1 MEMRYQVV
9 TVHWPL
15 DALICAANNVW
26 GEMALLPNTDSTALI
41 LPRLTDLT
49 LISSVFL
56 CHKCVRYYYTT
67 NKIYFLNANGCF
79 QKPCLL
85 FRKYKSQV
93 DIAFFFSSCSSLS
106 HKNKWE
112 QLPFIYRHAQ
122 YNTEVNFG
130 PGWVSRARTQQPQC
144 WHKSSQSG
152 LIYQDQEPL
161 KIRGY

>member
-67 NKIYFLNANGCF
+67 NKIYFLNAIGCF

-93 DIAFFFSSCSSLS
+93 DIAFFLVAVLVCLIRINENSCLLYTDMFS
-106 HKNKWE
+106 
-112 QLPFIYRHAQ
+112 
-122 YNTEVNFG
+122 T
-130 PGWVSRARTQQPQC
+130 TQ
-144 WHKSSQSG
+144 
-152 LIYQDQEPL
+152 
-161 KIRGY
+161 R